1 MLVNPVPVF
10 HADLVTI
17 ERHRTSTTQGEVT
30 VAYDGIMIGRFGDTI
45 LLDEEGNWTGHKDSF
60 WIGVA
65 EKEATRRNLFGAAR
79 TAAGV
84 LDRVMPRMDQVKA
97 EAERADCS
105 IVQAKKS
112 LTVRALESLMA
123 RESTAPT
130 NAELAA
136 AVTFLLSLIPR

>member
-1 MLVNPVPVF
+1 MLVKVPVF

-30 VAYDGIMIGRFGDTI
+30 VSYDGIMIGRFGDTI

-65 EKEATRRNLFGAAR
+65 EKEATRRNLFRRAT
-79 TAAGV
+79 TAAEV
-84 LDRVMPRMDQVKA
+84 LDRVMPRMSQVKA
-97 EAERADCS
+97 EAERLSCG
-105 IVQAKKS
+105 IVEAKDR
-112 LTVRALESLMA
+112 LAVRAFESLIA
-123 RESTAPT
+123 RESSAPT

-136 AVTFLLSLIPR
+136 AVTFLLSRIPR